1 MERMKSRLLMICF
14 LLGGMK
20 IGVSQNLEWLLQQ
33 AESNH
38 PDLKAVQYAYEAQ
51 RQRIEPAGSLSDP
64 EIGIGLF
71 PMPMQRWMGRQW
83 VDIALRQKFPWK
95 GTLLAASITE
105 EKKAEGVLKKYAQ
118 LKADL
123 FYQIKKEWWRLQL
136 SASKIEI
143 LEKHLDL
150 IKVLK
155 NLAEEKIA
163 NNLLPT
169 SQFIELKLLEN
180 DRTNELA
187 TLNQQMAV
195 AQLNVI
201 QLTKTPD
208 WLFEP
213 LDEWDWPVFPVEAFS
228 EYAASNPA
236 MQLTQSEME
245 VYQSMESMNELKGK
259 PSFGVGL
266 QYSLMSKV
274 DRPDLNPRMNGMDML
289 MAMATISI
297 PINQK
302 KYDAAVQEM
311 KWYQRSKEMELESLS
326 DYFSNQ
332 METSL
337 LKYQNAERTLKHY
350 QTQIVLLEELAGL
363 QIEAFANS
371 NGSLEAVMTTRQRLL
386 DLQIK
391 ILETKWEAEQTVFE
405 VEKILGR

>member
-38 PDLKAVQYAYEAQ
+38 PDLKAVQYVHEAQ
-51 RQRIEPAGSLSDP
+51 RQRIEPVGSLSDP